1 VVADAYLNSV
11 ELGVSHTQIGVGDV
25 RPSAGGVDKLPA
37 LGKDLNS
44 ATAACGEIEIRGISS
59 GQVGVGDYAAPAN
72 SM

>member
-1 VVADAYLNSV
+1 
-11 ELGVSHTQIGVGDV
+11 
-25 RPSAGGVDKLPA
+25 LPA